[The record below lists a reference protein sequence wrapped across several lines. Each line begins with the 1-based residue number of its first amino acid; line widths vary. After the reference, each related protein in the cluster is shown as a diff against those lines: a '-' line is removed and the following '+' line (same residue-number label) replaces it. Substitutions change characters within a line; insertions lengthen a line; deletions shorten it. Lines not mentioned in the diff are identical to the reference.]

1 MNRQLNILVDL
12 QNKELSLRDA
22 RDPEKAKQFEELGF
36 AMDPDKIQADIDKL
50 LDEVDARHRGYYER
64 LKQRFPDPV
73 VPVRDGHCTGCY
85 ANVPTSF
92 TSVTKE
98 NKVQSCESCGR
109 IIFQI

>member
-1 MNRQLNILVDL
+1 MNRQLNILVDI

-36 AMDPDKIQADIDKL
+36 AMDPEKIQADIERL
-50 LDEVDARHRGYYER
+50 LEEVDPRHRRYYLR
-64 LKQRFPDPV
+64 LKQRYSDPV

-98 NKVQSCESCGR
+98 NKVQNCESCGR